1 MKFGVTGYLDLENP
15 GVPEL
20 ARRAEALGFESL
32 WTGEHIFVPVDI
44 ADPVRHGIP
53 LPEMYRHLPDLFVI
67 LAAAAAVT
75 TRLNFGTNICIAA
88 QRHPL
93 ELAKIVATLDR
104 ISKGRVILGVGNG
117 WIQEEAEILG
127 YDFDRKVAKTNEHIL
142 ALKTLW
148 TELEPSFSGEFVSF
162 PKVHSNPK
170 PHRKPHPPIVIG
182 SGGAT
187 TDNSRILR
195 RIARLADGWLPLD
208 IGPEQMKAE
217 LAQLRELCEA
227 HGRNFDELDISL
239 ILASPALGITDAT
252 GQKKSAQAEDLA
264 GQYREAGVGR
274 IVVLPWGLSTSA
286 ALDFQSMEMLAAG
299 LGL

>member
-1 MKFGVTGYLDLENP
+1 MKFGVTGYLDIDNP
-15 GVPEL
+15 GIPEV
-20 ARRAEALGFESL
+20 ARKAEALGFESL
-32 WTGEHIFVPVDI
+32 WTGEHIFVPVEI
-44 ADPVRHGIP
+44 ADPVRHGVP
-53 LPEMYRHLPDLFVI
+53 LPEMYKHLPDLFVI
-67 LAAAAAVT
+67 LSAAAAVT
-75 TRLNFGTNICIAA
+75 TKLNFGTNICIAA

-117 WIQEEAEILG
+117 WIREEAEILG
-127 YDFDRKVAKTNEHIL
+127 YDFDRKVGLTNEHIA

-148 TELEPSFSGEFVSF
+148 TEDEPSFSGEFVSF
-162 PKVHSNPK
+162 PPVHSNPK
-170 PHRKPHPPIVIG
+170 PHHKAGPPIIIG

-187 TDNSRILR
+187 TDNSRILKR
-195 RIARLADGWLPLD
+195 VARLADGWLPLD
-208 IGPEQMKAE
+208 IGPEQMRSELAE
-217 LAQLRELCEA
+217 LKRLCDEQ
-227 HGRNFDELDISL
+227 GRDFADLDISL

-252 GQKKSAQAEDLA
+252 GQRKSAQAEDLA
-264 GQYREAGVGR
+264 GQYAEAGVGR